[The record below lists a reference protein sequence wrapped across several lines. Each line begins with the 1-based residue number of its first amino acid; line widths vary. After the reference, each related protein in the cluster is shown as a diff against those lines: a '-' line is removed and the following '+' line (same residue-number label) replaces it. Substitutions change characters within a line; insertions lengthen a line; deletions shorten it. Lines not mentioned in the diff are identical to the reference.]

1 MPDEHACQNCGEPV
15 TEHFARV
22 FGDNNNDVHA
32 CYSCTSH
39 EAVTQGAASNA
50 GPQTRTAST
59 DNDPGSTSWA
69 RQHSNRS

>member
-1 MPDEHACQNCGEPV
+1 MPDNLHCQNCGESV
-15 TEHFARV
+15 SEHFARV

-50 GPQTRTAST
+50 GPRTRTAST
-59 DNDPGSTSWA
+59 DKPQSTSWA
-69 RQHSNRS
+69 RQHSNRF